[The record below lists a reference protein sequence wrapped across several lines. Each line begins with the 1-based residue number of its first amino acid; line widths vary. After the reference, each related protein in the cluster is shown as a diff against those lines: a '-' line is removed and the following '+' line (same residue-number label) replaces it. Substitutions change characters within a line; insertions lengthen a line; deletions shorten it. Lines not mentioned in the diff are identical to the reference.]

1 VTIAVYPGTFDP
13 VHYGHV
19 DIATRAAT
27 IFDHLIV
34 AVYNRPFKNI
44 LFPTEE
50 RLSLMRK
57 ALKEMPNIEIDSY
70 GGLTVEYVRRKGA
83 SVIVRGLRVTYDFEL
98 EYQMALANRK
108 LAPDVETVCLM
119 TSLEHAFLSSSN
131 VKEIVMHGGCV
142 DELVP
147 PHVAVA
153 LSEKAKA
160 LGDDINNKVRLIS
173 LRD

>member
-34 AVYNRPFKNI
+34 AVYNRPLKNL
-44 LFPTEE
+44 LFTTEE
-50 RLSLMRK
+50 RLTLMRE
-57 ALKEMPNIEIDSY
+57 ALKGAPTIEVDSY
-70 GGLTVEYVRRKGA
+70 GSLTVEYVRRKGA

-131 VKEIVMHGGCV
+131 VKEIVAHGGCV
-142 DELVP
+142 DKLVP

-153 LSEKAKA
+153 LRKKTKA
-160 LGDDINNKVRLIS
+160 LGDDINNKVRMIS

>member
-1 VTIAVYPGTFDP
+1 MTIAVYPGTFDP

-19 DIATRAAT
+19 DIAIRAAT

-34 AVYNRPFKNI
+34 AVYNRPLKNL
-44 LFPTEE
+44 LFTTEE
-50 RLSLMRK
+50 RLALMRE
-57 ALKEMPNIEIDSY
+57 ALKELPNVEIDSY
-70 GGLTVEYVRRKGA
+70 GSLTVEYVRRKGA
-83 SVIVRGLRVTYDFEL
+83 TVIVRGLRVTYDFEL

-108 LAPDVETVCLM
+108 LAPEVETVCLM

-142 DELVP
+142 DEMVP
-147 PHVAVA
+147 PHVVVA
-153 LSEKAKA
+153 LGNKAQA
-160 LGDDINNKVRLIS
+160 LGDDINSKVRLIS